1 MDGIYLIEVIAKSG
15 NVKSSKTVLEN
26 PNYKVKGLLK
36 FTAQN
41 LGQVDNKKTI
51 PYYLA
56 FYVTSKE
63 LILS

>member
-41 LGQVDNKKTI
+41 LGQV
-51 PYYLA
+51 
-56 FYVTSKE
+56 E
-63 LILS
+63 LFSLLCNLKRTNS

>member
-1 MDGIYLIEVIAKSG
+1 MDGLYLIEVKARSG
-15 NVKSSKTVLEN
+15 NVKSSKTVLKN
-26 PNYKVKGLLK
+26 PNYKVNGLLK

>member
-1 MDGIYLIEVIAKSG
+1 MDGIYLIEVKAWSG

-26 PNYKVKGLLK
+26 TNSKVKGLLK

-56 FYVTSKE
+56 FYVTTKE
-63 LILS
+63 SIS